1 MAYGHEL
8 DEAAEALRERILET
22 QKEIAALRHPRA
34 TDDRLMAAVGELDAI
49 VKATEDA
56 TERILAAVESVE
68 GTLSKLESAADSEI
82 LKGAGEAL
90 TSIYE
95 ACTFQDITGQ
105 RITKVVRTLDFIEE
119 RVQAMMAIWVNT
131 ASPTCHCLM
140 KSIPTRRP
148 ACSTAPARTAGAFLK
163 TISTVCLTDRVALGP
178 WMAQGAS
185 RLD

>member
-119 RVQAMMAIWVNT
+119 RVQAMMAIWGEHSFADLPLPDEVD
-131 ASPTCHCLM
+131 PDEE
-140 KSIPTRRP
+140 
-148 ACSTAPARTAGAFLK
+148 AGLLNGPGQDGGG
-163 TISTVCLTDRVALGP
+163 ISQDDIDSLFD
-178 WMAQGAS
+178 
-185 RLD
+185 